1 MGATGKA
8 AAKREKKGFDM
19 RIIYYSSFRK
29 ENVLLASH
37 IGKASIETK
46 LRMAKLATRNM
57 VEGLKV
63 KRPPN
68 LVNEGMS
75 PS

>member
-1 MGATGKA
+1 M
-8 AAKREKKGFDM
+8 
-19 RIIYYSSFRK
+19 K
-29 ENVLLASH
+29 ENVLLTSH
-37 IGKASIETK
+37 MGKASIETR
-46 LRMAKLATRNM
+46 LRMAKMATRNM

-68 LVNEGMS
+68 MVNEGMN